1 MIGRYNHSAIGQFAH
16 FINDITAQSVFV
28 GIKVFETVGFGMI
41 QIQSISVGTNPY
53 SMTAVFVNG
62 VEQVTAD
69 AVGSIWVVLV
79 FFQCTVSDIIFTEPL
94 ACTAYDPQI
103 VLTVNMEG
111 VCIIGN
117 GLFFCRREE

>member
-1 MIGRYNHSAIGQFAH
+1 
-16 FINDITAQSVFV
+16 
-28 GIKVFETVGFGMI
+28 
-41 QIQSISVGTNPY
+41 
-53 SMTAVFVNG
+53 MTAVFVNG

-79 FFQCTVSDIIFTEPL
+79 FFQCTASDIIFTEPL

-117 GLFFCRREE
+117 GLFFCRREERYRFSRTGIEQSQLALASQKKSVLIGSYAHNDVRWDGGCILRVVAVMFKLSG